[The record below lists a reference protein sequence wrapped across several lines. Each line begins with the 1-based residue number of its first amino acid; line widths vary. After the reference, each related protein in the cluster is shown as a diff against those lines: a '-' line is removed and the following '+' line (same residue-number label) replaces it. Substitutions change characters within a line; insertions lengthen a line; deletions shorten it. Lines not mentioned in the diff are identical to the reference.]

1 MFCEHMSR
9 LQHMTTT
16 TSAAEIR
23 VFEDQTAE
31 LRTYFDWKSWG
42 LGWKHSLGLVHI
54 DFLHVSDKRSEERR
68 ADIEVMKKRLED
80 AKQHRAHVAE
90 YNSLARKILVYPKR
104 DEMIA
109 YVIKS
114 ANLKVLHSNFVNAL
128 SSSRKKSRNMT
139 MLALLRDKVWITSRL
154 P

>member
-1 MFCEHMSR
+1 
-9 LQHMTTT
+9 MTTT

-90 YNSLARKILVYPKR
+90 YNSLAKKILVYPKR

-128 SSSRKKSRNMT
+128 NSSRKKSRNMT
-139 MLALLRDKVWITSRL
+139 MPALLRDKVWITSRL

>member
-1 MFCEHMSR
+1 M
-9 LQHMTTT
+9 
-16 TSAAEIR
+16 
-23 VFEDQTAE
+23 
-31 LRTYFDWKSWG
+31 
-42 LGWKHSLGLVHI
+42 VHI

-68 ADIEVMKKRLED
+68 AHIEVMKKRLED

-90 YNSLARKILVYPKR
+90 YNSLAKKILVYPKR

>member
-1 MFCEHMSR
+1 M
-9 LQHMTTT
+9 
-16 TSAAEIR
+16 
-23 VFEDQTAE
+23 
-31 LRTYFDWKSWG
+31 
-42 LGWKHSLGLVHI
+42 VHI

-68 ADIEVMKKRLED
+68 AHIEVMKKRLED

-90 YNSLARKILVYPKR
+90 YNSLAKKILVYPKR

-128 SSSRKKSRNMT
+128 NCVRNKSRNMT
-139 MLALLRDKVWITSRL
+139 MPAPLRDNVWIASRL